1 MTNIEHLL
9 ENALSAVD
17 KAEVNGTDA
26 YEAFLTAMNYDYNK
40 DMLAGVSMTCGEL
53 WEVVQYIK
61 YTREMYPDEADM
73 GKKSFPSDDVLK
85 ALECCAG
92 FEADVCDKCP
102 LYDKDKGCVATYIDG
117 GLFKLALDALKR
129 KDVEIDIFVS
139 KMEAFEDDISEL
151 RAEIKWLKEIIRE
164 MMEDEI

>member
-17 KAEVNGTDA
+17 KAEVNGTDV

-61 YTREMYPDEADM
+61 YTREMYPNEADM

-92 FEADVCDKCP
+92 FEADVCDKCSMFVICFHSFSISHRNAMLQARCERCGKP
-102 LYDKDKGCVATYIDG
+102 LSASTPSGSS
-117 GLFKLALDALKR
+117 R
-129 KDVEIDIFVS
+129 
-139 KMEAFEDDISEL
+139 
-151 RAEIKWLKEIIRE
+151 
-164 MMEDEI
+164 

>member
-53 WEVVQYIK
+53 WEVVQYVK
-61 YTREMYPDEADM
+61 YTREMYH
-73 GKKSFPSDDVLK
+73 
-85 ALECCAG
+85 
-92 FEADVCDKCP
+92 
-102 LYDKDKGCVATYIDG
+102 
-117 GLFKLALDALKR
+117 KR
-129 KDVEIDIFVS
+129 
-139 KMEAFEDDISEL
+139 
-151 RAEIKWLKEIIRE
+151 
-164 MMEDEI
+164 